1 MSARHVALFRALA
14 QHAVMRAGT
23 RASPAECPGAREQTR
38 ALASNCSSTV
48 PRSAAPACARR
59 GSATVMPPSCRV
71 ACVMTGL
78 QNAKVLLGFSL
89 DGMNNHT
96 GTLIHHCSSCRAHRS
111 PRSPYHSFAVLGH
124 STLRVRCPRAC
135 SYLRNGWELRESPDI
150 VMTALARCA

>member
-1 MSARHVALFRALA
+1 MSARHVALFRARA
-14 QHAVMRAGT
+14 HHAVMRAGT

-89 DGMNNHT
+89 DGMNNRT
-96 GTLIHHCSSCRAHRS
+96 GTLITAAPAERTAPPAPRTTLLQFWGTRHYGSGARAHARIS
-111 PRSPYHSFAVLGH
+111 GTAGSSEK
-124 STLRVRCPRAC
+124 VRIA
-135 SYLRNGWELRESPDI
+135 S
-150 VMTALARCA
+150 